1 MTIFEKIV
9 NREIGANIIYEDND
23 IMAFLDIAPISVGHT
38 LVIPKKPYKDI
49 YEMPDDIIAKLFKV
63 VKDLSIKLKKVFKA
77 DGINL
82 INNNEKK
89 AGQVVFHYHVHII
102 PRYNDD
108 LINLHADRLNATDSD
123 IKSWYEK
130 ITNTK

>member
-9 NREIGANIIYEDND
+9 NREIDANIIYEDSD
-23 IMAFLDIAPISVGHT
+23 IIAFLDIAPISIGHT

-49 YEMPDDIIAKLFKV
+49 YELPDDIIGKLFKV
-63 VKDLSIKLKKVFKA
+63 VKDLSIKLKKTFNA

-82 INNNEKK
+82 INNNEKR

-102 PRYNDD
+102 PRFNDD
-108 LINLHADRLNATDSD
+108 KIDLQAKRLDVTVDD
-123 IKSWYEK
+123 IKSWHKK
-130 ITNTK
+130 ITNAK

>member
-23 IMAFLDIAPISVGHT
+23 IMAFLDITPISVGHT

-108 LINLHADRLNATDSD
+108 LINLHADRLNVTDSD

>member
-9 NREIGANIIYEDND
+9 NREIDANIIYEDND
-23 IMAFLDIAPISVGHT
+23 IIAFLDIAPISIGHT

-49 YEMPDDIIAKLFKV
+49 YELPDDIIGKLFKV
-63 VKDLSIKLKKVFKA
+63 VKDLSIKLKKTFNA

-82 INNNEKK
+82 INNNEKR

-102 PRYNDD
+102 PRFNDD
-108 LINLHADRLNATDSD
+108 KIDLQAKRLDVTIDD
-123 IKSWYEK
+123 IKSWHKK
-130 ITNTK
+130 ITNAK

>member
-49 YEMPDDIIAKLFKV
+49 YEIPDDIIAKLFKV

-108 LINLHADRLNATDSD
+108 LINLHADRLNVTDLD
-123 IKSWYEK
+123 IKSWYDK

>member
-1 MTIFEKIV
+1 
-9 NREIGANIIYEDND
+9 
-23 IMAFLDIAPISVGHT
+23 MAFLDIAPISVGHT

-82 INNNEKK
+82 INNNEEK

-108 LINLHADRLNATDSD
+108 LINLHADRLNVTDLD